1 MANPRVFMDISIG
14 GYLEGRLVIELFA
27 DVVPKTAENFRALC
41 TGEKGI
47 GTVTGLPLHYK
58 GSPFHRVIKGFM
70 IQGGDFSNRD
80 GTGGESIYGH
90 TFGDENFNL
99 KHEKKGFLSMANA
112 GPNMNG
118 SQFFITTVR
127 THHLDGKHVV
137 FGKVVKG
144 MGVLRSIEHQPTNE
158 QDCPLKEVLIED
170 CGEIAEGADDGVA
183 GFSQDGDKYPDWPT
197 DLDEQPEDSE
207 WWMTAVASARAFG
220 NDFFKKGDHRTA
232 LKKYRKSLRYLDVC
246 WEKGELDEDRSNALR
261 KIKSVI
267 LTNSAACKLKLGD
280 AQGALADCEYA
291 MQSGVENVKALF
303 RQGQAQLALND
314 LDGALW
320 SLTNASQLEPNDVG
334 IKKELAAVRKKIAER
349 DDKEKKA
356 YARMFS

>member
-1 MANPRVFMDISIG
+1 
-14 GYLEGRLVIELFA
+14 
-27 DVVPKTAENFRALC
+27 
-41 TGEKGI
+41 
-47 GTVTGLPLHYK
+47 
-58 GSPFHRVIKGFM
+58 M

-183 GFSQDGDKYPDWPT
+183 GMFSYVSKINDSQD
-197 DLDEQPEDSE
+197 
-207 WWMTAVASARAFG
+207 
-220 NDFFKKGDHRTA
+220 A
-232 LKKYRKSLRYLDVC
+232 LLSTR
-246 WEKGELDEDRSNALR
+246 EP
-261 KIKSVI
+261 I
-267 LTNSAACKLKLGD
+267 LMDTFLP
-280 AQGALADCEYA
+280 YH
-291 MQSGVENVKALF
+291 V
-303 RQGQAQLALND
+303 
-314 LDGALW
+314 
-320 SLTNASQLEPNDVG
+320 
-334 IKKELAAVRKKIAER
+334 
-349 DDKEKKA
+349 
-356 YARMFS
+356 